1 MARTSRCRPLSAA
14 LLFGLIALVS
24 RSMLQDLAF
33 AGTGAAAPATRSA
46 ELQMAAVPGIQQ
58 EDFATI
64 GFAPDASSV
73 LLAGG
78 DMETIPFVTFLV
90 SMFLGVVGYSAWT
103 AFGPASA
110 DLRDPFEEHED

>member
-1 MARTSRCRPLSAA
+1 MAPRSRLPGALILTGLA
-14 LLFGLIALVS
+14 LLFGSALE
-24 RSMLQDLAF
+24 DLAF
-33 AGTGAAAPATRSA
+33 AGSAPAARSSRVPTAAAAALPSGQEQYVASA
-46 ELQMAAVPGIQQ
+46 LDLTP
-58 EDFATI
+58 DF
-64 GFAPDASSV
+64 SSV
-73 LLAGG
+73 VLAGG